1 MSAECPH
8 HPSLVILRDLLNLKR
23 VVLKDDS
30 SEWHCPGAQEIIRL
44 EVIPILTP
52 ALPHPPLPGGQCREG
67 FCQVGWTLEEKVVP
81 ATQSYLATF
90 TEQGKAAGT
99 DPNPNGSAH
108 TGR

>member
-1 MSAECPH
+1 MAATDPNTD
-8 HPSLVILRDLLNLKR
+8 PSTP
-23 VVLKDDS
+23 S
-30 SEWHCPGAQEIIRL
+30 PII
-44 EVIPILTP
+44 
-52 ALPHPPLPGGQCREG
+52 AGGQCREG
-67 FCQVGWTLEEKVVP
+67 FCQIGWTLEEKVVP